1 MSFFSSIAGPLIG
14 GVASIFGARQQ
25 SNAADASAATQM
37 QAGREAAS
45 LAAFRPVGLTTRFG
59 QSQFQM
65 GTDQYGNPILTGA
78 GYTAS
83 PEIQALQNRL
93 AALYGTSLGQAE
105 QAAGAA
111 APLGAAAQSL
121 FGLGQQYLGQSPEAI
136 RQRVFSQQQAL
147 LEQPRQQEEQRLA
160 SSVFG
165 RGRAGLSVG
174 TMGQPELAALASAR
188 RQQDLALAAQAE
200 QQAQQQINFGQGLF
214 GAGAGLLGQQYGVQT
229 AALSPFQTQFGV
241 TQALEEAA
249 LQPLNIGAQLGGRA
263 ASPTGGQALL
273 QGGLAAAQTQL
284 GARQQNIGTGQD
296 LLQSFLG
303 SLNFGQTNPNIY
315 NQNMGVN
322 FTAPNVYG

>member
-1 MSFFSSIAGPLIG
+1 MAWGAVAAIG
-14 GVASIFGARQQ
+14 GSILGSALAGRSASK
-25 SNAADASAATQM
+25 AAESAANAQ
-37 QAGREAAS
+37 REAGQ
-45 LAAFRPVGLTTRFG
+45 LAAEEARFRPVGITTRFG
-59 QSQFQM
+59 QSQF
-65 GTDQYGNPILTGA
+65 GFDPEGRLASA
-78 GYTAS
+78 GYAAS
-83 PEIQALQNRL
+83 PEIQALQDRL

-105 QAAGAA
+105 QAQAMGM
-111 APLGAAAQSL
+111 PLGQAAQGL
-121 FGLGQQYLGQSPEAI
+121 FGLGQQYLGESPEAI

-147 LEQPRQQEEQRLA
+147 LEQPRMQEEQRLA

-174 TMGQPELAALASAR
+174 TMGQPELAALANAR
-188 RQQDLALAAQAE
+188 RQQDLALAADAE
-200 QQAQQQINFGQGLF
+200 RQAQQQINFGQGLF

-249 LQPLNIGAQLGGRA
+249 LQPLNLGAQLGGRA

-273 QGGLAAAQTQL
+273 QGGLAAAQTNL
-284 GARQQNIGTGQD
+284 GARQQAIGTGQD

-315 NQNMGVN
+315 NQRAGVN
-322 FTAPNVYG
+322 FTDLGAYN

>member
-1 MSFFSSIAGPLIG
+1 MPFAIAAAAIG
-14 GVASIFGARQQ
+14 GSYLASRSA
-25 SNAADASAATQM
+25 SKAAEASANAQ
-37 QAGREAAS
+37 REAGQ
-45 LAAFRPVGLTTRFG
+45 LAAEEARFRPVGITTRFG
-59 QSQFQM
+59 QSQF
-65 GTDQYGNPILTGA
+65 GFDPEGRLTSA

-83 PEIQALQNRL
+83 PEIQALQQRL

-111 APLGAAAQSL
+111 APLGAAAQGL
-121 FGLGQQYLGQSPEAI
+121 FGLGQQYLGESPEAI

-147 LEQPRQQEEQRLA
+147 LEQPRMQEEQRLA

-174 TMGQPELAALASAR
+174 TMGQPELAALANAR

-249 LQPLNIGAQLGGRA
+249 LQPLNLGAQLGGRA

-273 QGGLAAAQTQL
+273 QGGLAAAQTNL
-284 GARQQNIGTGQD
+284 GARQQAIGTGQD

-315 NQNMGVN
+315 NQRAGVN
-322 FTAPNVYG
+322 FTDFGVYG

>member
-1 MSFFSSIAGPLIG
+1 MAWGAVAAIG
-14 GVASIFGARQQ
+14 GSLLASRSA
-25 SNAADASAATQM
+25 SKAADTAANAQRE
-37 QAGREAAS
+37 AGREAAS
-45 LAAFRPVGLTTRFG
+45 LSAFRPVGITTRFG

-78 GYTAS
+78 GYAAS
-83 PEIQALQNRL
+83 PEIQALQDRL

-105 QAAGAA
+105 QAAAAA
-111 APLGAAAQSL
+111 APLGQAAQGL
-121 FGLGQQYLGQSPEAI
+121 FGLGQQYLGESPEAI

-147 LEQPRQQEEQRLA
+147 LEQPRMQEEQRLA

-174 TMGQPELAALASAR
+174 TMGQPELAALANAR
-188 RQQDLALAAQAE
+188 RQQDLALAADAE
-200 QQAQQQINFGQGLF
+200 RQAQQQINFGQGLF

-273 QGGLAAAQTQL
+273 QGGLAAAQTGL
-284 GARQQNIGTGQD
+284 AGRQQTIGTGQD

-315 NQNMGVN
+315 NQRAGVN
-322 FTAPNVYG
+322 FTDLGAYN